1 MLASGKEV
9 RMTRVNPQDTDL
21 LRQAVR
27 AIQDAATL
35 DDALRILVAHL
46 QTRLELFHLSIGR
59 LVEDGTRF
67 RILASWSLA
76 ETTFVPGTEVATTI
90 NPAVEWFLATMLSD
104 EVAIG
109 ETDPN
114 GEALTDYL
122 LREEGVVC
130 MAGVP
135 VHRGDGEL
143 LFLALGSSA
152 LKPLTEVGDH
162 FFHGLAAGIRGRLCA
177 LAGIPL

>member
-1 MLASGKEV
+1 
-9 RMTRVNPQDTDL
+9 MTRVNPQDTDL

-27 AIQDAATL
+27 SMQDAGTL
-35 DDALRILVAHL
+35 DEALRILVTHL
-46 QTRLELFHLSIGR
+46 QTRLELFHVSIGR
-59 LVEDGTRF
+59 LVEDGTTF

-76 ETTFVPGTEVATTI
+76 ETTFVPGTDVAATI
-90 NPAVEWFLATMLSD
+90 NPAVEWFLTTMLTN

-135 VHRGDGEL
+135 VHNDDDEL

-152 LKPLTEVGDH
+152 VKPLQEVGDH
-162 FFHGLAAGIRGRLCA
+162 FFHGLAAGIRAPLCR
-177 LAGIPL
+177 LAGIET